1 MRDTTFDK
9 LQETL
14 EEQFTWP
21 TKYLF
26 KFIVD
31 KDNQQPVLDLFD
43 DAQFKRRPSRNGKY
57 VSLTALVRMP
67 SSDAVIDIYRKA
79 ATIKGVIT
87 L

>member
-9 LQETL
+9 LHQTL

-21 TKYLF
+21 TPYLF

-43 DAQFKRRPSRNGKY
+43 NQPFKRRPSRNGRY
-57 VSLTALVRMP
+57 VSLTALVPMP
-67 SSDAVIDIYRKA
+67 SPDAVIDIYRRA
-79 ATIKGVIT
+79 AALKGVIT